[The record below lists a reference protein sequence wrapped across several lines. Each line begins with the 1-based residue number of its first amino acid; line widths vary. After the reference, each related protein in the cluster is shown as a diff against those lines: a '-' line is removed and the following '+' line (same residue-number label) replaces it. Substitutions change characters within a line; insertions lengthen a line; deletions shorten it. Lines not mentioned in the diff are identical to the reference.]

1 MARGV
6 GQVRDAVPPV
16 VAKAKSGGG
25 SGGRVRGEEGLPGL
39 LSLGELH
46 LLDLGLV
53 LELLLVLLK
62 HLLRIYVEWG

>member
-1 MARGV
+1 
-6 GQVRDAVPPV
+6 
-16 VAKAKSGGG
+16 
-25 SGGRVRGEEGLPGL
+25 
-39 LSLGELH
+39 LGELH